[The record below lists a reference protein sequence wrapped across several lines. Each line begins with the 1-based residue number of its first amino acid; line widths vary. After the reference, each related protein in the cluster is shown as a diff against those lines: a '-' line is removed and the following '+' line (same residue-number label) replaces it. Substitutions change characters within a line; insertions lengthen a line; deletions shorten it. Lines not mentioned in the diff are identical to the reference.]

1 MPAYDRTG
9 SMITDPG
16 RFRVYGQEPRAEGPV
31 LYWMHRNF
39 RARDNWALIHAREEA
54 LKRQAPVVV
63 AFCLAPAFLDAT
75 LRQYD
80 FLLKGLEETSA
91 ALLAEN
97 IAFLVRIGDPE
108 SAIHRLIDDIRPSLI
123 VTDFDPLRIK
133 RQWLQS
139 LLKRLAAPIHEV
151 DARNIV
157 PCWLA
162 SDHREFMAR
171 TIRPKIHL
179 QLDRFLAPFPAMQP
193 HPFLWENREPAHDF
207 RSLLR
212 SLRVDC
218 RVAPVSAVQPG
229 ETAAFQVLAEFLERR
244 LGTYGELRNDPNH
257 DACSRLSPYL
267 HFGMISS
274 QRIVLEIRRRGYAGK
289 DVEAFLEELVVRREL
304 ADNFCLYCRAY
315 DSEEGFPEWAR
326 QSLAG
331 HIADPRPYL
340 YDEETLERGE
350 THDRLW
356 NAAQR
361 QMLVTGKMHGY
372 MRMYWA
378 KKILEWTQTPAQAL
392 RIAIRLNDRYSLDGR
407 DSNGYAGIAW
417 SIGGVH
423 DRGWPE
429 RPIFGK
435 IRYMNDRGMARKF
448 AVEPYIRSWTRER
461 KGSFPG

>member
-1 MPAYDRTG
+1 M
-9 SMITDPG
+9 
-16 RFRVYGQEPRAEGPV
+16 

-39 RARDNWALIHAREEA
+39 RARDNWGLLHAREEA
-54 LKRQAPVVV
+54 LKRQVPVAV

-91 ALLAEN
+91 ALFAEN
-97 IAFLVRIGDPE
+97 ITFLIRIGDPE
-108 SAIHRLIDDIRPSLI
+108 SAIHRLIDEFQPSLI

-139 LLKRLAAPIHEV
+139 LLRKPVAPVHEV

-157 PCWLA
+157 PCWLT

-179 QLDRFLAPFPAMQP
+179 QLGRFLSPFPEMQP
-193 HPFLWENREPAHDF
+193 HPFLWENGEQARNFKDLCQILDID
-207 RSLLR
+207 R
-212 SLRVDC
+212 

-229 ETAAFQVLAEFLERR
+229 ETAASQVLADFLERR
-244 LGTYGELRNDPNH
+244 LRVYSDLRNDPNH
-257 DACSRLSPYL
+257 DVCSRLSPYL

-274 QRIVLEIRRRGYAGK
+274 QRIVLEIQRRGYAGK
-289 DVEAFLEELVVRREL
+289 DVDAFLEELVVRREL
-304 ADNFCLYCRAY
+304 ADNFCLYCREY
-315 DSEEGFPEWAR
+315 DSEDGFPEWAR
-326 QSLAG
+326 QSLTK
-331 HIADPRPYL
+331 HTADQRPYL
-340 YDEETLERGE
+340 YSEQALERGE

-356 NAAQR
+356 NAAQW
-361 QMLVTGKMHGY
+361 QMLVTGRMHGY

-378 KKILEWTQTPAQAL
+378 KKILEWTETPAQAL
-392 RIAIRLNDRYSLDGR
+392 RIAIRLNDRYALDGR

-429 RPIFGK
+429 RPVFGK

-448 AVEPYIRSWTRER
+448 NVEPYIRSWTLEQE
-461 KGSFPG
+461 GSLPT